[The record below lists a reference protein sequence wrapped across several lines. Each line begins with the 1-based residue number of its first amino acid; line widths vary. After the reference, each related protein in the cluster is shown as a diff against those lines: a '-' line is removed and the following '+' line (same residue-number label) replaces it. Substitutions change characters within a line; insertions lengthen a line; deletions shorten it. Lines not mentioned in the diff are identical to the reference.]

1 MTQNNVGIYASQIS
15 GHLWAPNGAYD
26 ALATITIGASAVSA
40 IEFAGIPQ
48 GYRDIEL
55 RGVVMTNS
63 ATNPTWKVNNDST
76 TANYS
81 GHHLWG
87 TGAAASLNNQSG
99 TVYWNYNPSS
109 SYPSAFI
116 MHWKDYASNTK
127 NKTMRTIAG
136 SETNGGTSEIA
147 MWSGGYYSTN
157 PITSIQL
164 NGNGAMFAQYT
175 TISLYGIK

>member
-26 ALATITIGASAVSA
+26 ALATVTIGASAVSS

-55 RGVVMTNS
+55 RGVLLTNG
-63 ATNPTWKVNNDST
+63 ATNPTWKVNNDT
-76 TANYS
+76 TGANYS

-87 TGAAASLNNQSG
+87 YGTGVAANNQSG
-99 TVYWNYNPSS
+99 TVYFNYNPSS

-116 MHWKDYASNTK
+116 MNFKDYASNSK
-127 NKTMRTIAG
+127 NKTMRALAG
-136 SETNGGTSEIA
+136 SNTNGGTDEVA
-147 MWSGGYYSTN
+147 MWSGAYYSTN

-164 NGNGAMFAQYT
+164 NGNGAMFTQYT
-175 TISLYGIK
+175 TVSLYGIK